1 MRAVIYDIEIA
12 KAIPGRNGEQQTG
25 IEYCAGWKDHANM
38 GIACIGAWD
47 YVEDRARVF
56 TMGNISEFLDLC
68 DDRDLLVG
76 FNSIPFDNA
85 VIAATLNRPAF
96 DESRCYDLLREIWA
110 AAGLP
115 AEFDFKTHGGY
126 GLDAV
131 CEANFGTKKT
141 GNGALAPVDWQRGE
155 YGRVIDY
162 CLNDI
167 KLTKQLFDRAMG
179 DGNIKCPKTGNR
191 LYLRV
196 PA

>member
-1 MRAVIYDIEIA
+1 MRALIYDIEIA
-12 KAIPGRNGEQQTG
+12 KAIPGRNGERQAG
-25 IEYCAGWKDHANM
+25 VEYCEGWKDHANM

-56 TMGNISEFLDLC
+56 TMGNIADFLDLC

-85 VIAATLNRPAF
+85 VIAATLDRPPLE
-96 DESRCYDLLREIWA
+96 ESRCYDLLREIWA
-110 AAGLP
+110 GAGLAP
-115 AEFDFKTHGGY
+115 EFDFKTHGGY

-179 DGNIKCPKTGNR
+179 DGHIKCPKTGNR
-191 LYLRV
+191 IMLRV
-196 PA
+196 PQ